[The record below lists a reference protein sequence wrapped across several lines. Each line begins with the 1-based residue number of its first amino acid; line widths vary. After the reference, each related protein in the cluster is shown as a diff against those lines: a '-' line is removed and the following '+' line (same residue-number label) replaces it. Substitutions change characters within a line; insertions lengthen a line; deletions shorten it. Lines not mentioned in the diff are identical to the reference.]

1 MVYFFKGR
9 LSLIRCLVDNL
20 MRKSFSFN
28 NILSLLYRR
37 FKPEALDKMEF
48 MNKTEPEMISC
59 MLNIYILKY
68 TPLS

>member
-1 MVYFFKGR
+1 M
-9 LSLIRCLVDNL
+9 RCLVYNL

>member
-1 MVYFFKGR
+1 MYTYLR
-9 LSLIRCLVDNL
+9 TCANITPL

-37 FKPEALDKMEF
+37 FKPEALDKMKL

-59 MLNIYILKY
+59 MLNIYIKIH
-68 TPLS
+68 TS